1 MNFEVML
8 ALKLINKKTNPYLVR
23 EALDDYDIT
32 YKRYAREIL
41 FDLTP
46 TDATELFIEK
56 VRLY

>member
-1 MNFEVML
+1 MNFEVMH
-8 ALKLINKKTNPYLVR
+8 ALRLISQKTNPYLVR

-32 YKRYAREIL
+32 FKRYAREIL
-41 FDLTP
+41 HDLTP